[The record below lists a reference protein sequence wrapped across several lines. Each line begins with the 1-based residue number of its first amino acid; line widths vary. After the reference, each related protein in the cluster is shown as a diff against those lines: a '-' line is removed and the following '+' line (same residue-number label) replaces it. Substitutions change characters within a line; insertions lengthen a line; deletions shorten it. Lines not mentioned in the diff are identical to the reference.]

1 MLTPSCDAATSLT
14 MPGCGFLARGV
25 EATPHRRNVARGA
38 LMVRA
43 IRFEE
48 EHRADDEDE
57 VVRI

>member
-1 MLTPSCDAATSLT
+1 MLKPSRDAAASLT

-25 EATPHRRNVARGA
+25 EGTPHRRNVMRVA

-48 EHRADDEDE
+48 EHRADDE
-57 VVRI
+57 R